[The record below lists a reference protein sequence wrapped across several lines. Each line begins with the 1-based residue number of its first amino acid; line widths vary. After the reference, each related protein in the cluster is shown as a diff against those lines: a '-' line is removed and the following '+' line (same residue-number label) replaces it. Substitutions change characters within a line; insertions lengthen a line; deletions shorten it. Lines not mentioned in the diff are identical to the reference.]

1 MQFVASLL
9 AIFCVFSTIA
19 ASNVEVHGNLRGV
32 QTSATLLPTLKPTN
46 MNLTSHSAYNSTI
59 HAVTSAPPQSTR
71 SSSLNLT
78 HWLMISLLA
87 SIPLTLLC
95 SVYHCR
101 RFHRRQK
108 LSACDDERQAPQ
120 QTASTSP
127 EWPAPQLINRP
138 SSPSTI
144 PTPRPA
150 TPVAAQF
157 SDQLDNDQSYQFNH
171 DFSFTSKLSDS
182 TNPSDLSARV
192 RPSDVSRQSVKPSS
206 PFSWTSNSSDSSDPG
221 YGGWWGRGSYLV
233 L

>member
-1 MQFVASLL
+1 MQFLTSLL
-9 AIFCVFSTIA
+9 VIFCVFSTIA
-19 ASNVEVHGNLRGV
+19 ASNIEVHGNLRGV
-32 QTSATLLPTLKPTN
+32 ETSPTLLPTLKPSN
-46 MNLTSHSAYNSTI
+46 MTCLAAYKSTI
-59 HAVTSAPPQSTR
+59 RPVTSAPPQTTR

-87 SIPLTLLC
+87 SIPMALFCTV
-95 SVYHCR
+95 VYHCR
-101 RFHRRQK
+101 R
-108 LSACDDERQAPQ
+108 STEDENAQPMTTSSSAPQ

-127 EWPAPQLINRP
+127 EWPAPPLINRP
-138 SSPSTI
+138 SSALTI

-150 TPVAAQF
+150 TPVGGAF

-182 TNPSDLSARV
+182 TNPSDMSAGV
-192 RPSDVSRQSVKPSS
+192 RPSDDVSHQSGKPSS